1 MESLSN
7 MHKKH
12 VSAIILAAGSGK
24 RVGGDIKKQ
33 YIELMGVPLICHTIS
48 VFENYTDID
57 DIILVVPKGDE
68 EYVKRDI
75 VQKYGFAKI
84 RAVICGGSERYFS
97 VAKGLEYIE
106 KNILCRSHE
115 AAELVMIHDGARPF
129 LKENILKRICDGFE
143 NAASSNAPFAC
154 AVAVKVK
161 DSLKYADTDGNVLK
175 SLDRDYIYAMQ
186 TPQAFSFSIIAKA
199 YRKLVSET
207 EKSEEKLDI
216 TDDAMALERYCPQYK
231 IRLLEGSYN
240 NFKITTAEDI
250 KYAEFLLKN
259 SERSC

>member
-75 VQKYGFAKI
+75 VQKYGFSKI
-84 RAVICGGSERYFS
+84 RAVICGGSERYF
-97 VAKGLEYIE
+97 KQE
-106 KNILCRSHE
+106 R
-115 AAELVMIHDGARPF
+115 
-129 LKENILKRICDGFE
+129 
-143 NAASSNAPFAC
+143 
-154 AVAVKVK
+154 KVK
-161 DSLKYADTDGNVLK
+161 
-175 SLDRDYIYAMQ
+175 
-186 TPQAFSFSIIAKA
+186 
-199 YRKLVSET
+199 
-207 EKSEEKLDI
+207 
-216 TDDAMALERYCPQYK
+216 
-231 IRLLEGSYN
+231 
-240 NFKITTAEDI
+240 
-250 KYAEFLLKN
+250 
-259 SERSC
+259 